1 MEDSIGLEIGG
12 FRCRAHAAS
21 PDVRLFLAPELR
33 PFAASDGPWDLSFL
47 VKRVRPHLPAGLVLR
62 FASSGVWHL
71 YTGNGS
77 LWLSFTLP
85 GAVTPYRVA
94 SLDLHLSH
102 GELQVEA
109 ARAANPVDPWEY
121 PLSELLVVFLLAEG
135 RGVLLHASALVDR
148 GEACLFVGESGA
160 GKSTMTRLWAG
171 SGVHFLSDDRTI
183 LRRHGTRCWAY
194 GTPWHGDAGVA
205 SPGKAPLGKLFFL
218 QKAAGHAVR
227 PLAPREGLT
236 RLLVNC
242 FPTFWDPDGMAFT
255 LGFLAQLVQEI
266 PCYELAFSRDAG
278 VVDVVRSIRD

>member
-12 FRCRAHAAS
+12 LHCRARAAS
-21 PDVRLFLAPELR
+21 PDVRLFLATELQ
-33 PFAASDGPWDLSFL
+33 PFAAQAGPADLNLL
-47 VKRVRPHLPAGLVLR
+47 VRWGVPHLPANAALR
-62 FASSGVWHL
+62 FASSGVWRL
-71 YTGNGS
+71 YADGS
-77 LWLSFTLP
+77 LLWLAFTLP
-85 GAVTPYRVA
+85 GAHAPYRVL
-94 SLDLHLSH
+94 SLDARLSH
-102 GELQVEA
+102 GELQVELA
-109 ARAANPVDPWEY
+109 GAANPVDPWEY
-121 PLSELLVVFLLAEG
+121 PLSELLMVFLLARG
-135 RGVLLHASALVDR
+135 RGVLLHASALSQANGMYD
-148 GEACLFVGESGA
+148 FVGESGA

-183 LRRHGTRCWAY
+183 VRRHGTSYWAY

-218 QKAAGHAVR
+218 QKAARHALR